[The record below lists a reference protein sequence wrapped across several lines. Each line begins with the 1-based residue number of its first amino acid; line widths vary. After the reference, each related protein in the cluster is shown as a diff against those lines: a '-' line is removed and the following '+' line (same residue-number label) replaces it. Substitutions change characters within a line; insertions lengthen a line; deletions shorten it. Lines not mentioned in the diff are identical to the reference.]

1 MSSSKPAF
9 FFSST
14 QSVDDLLGDVFSF
27 TWASYV
33 GLRELWW
40 QVRGFR
46 TQFPEMHISDI
57 EKKFLSGLPL
67 PGGIDLQR
75 MCIKMDWSFHEQEF
89 AKWILFE
96 SCTLYEGW
104 AEKICADIFTA
115 KTYEKFAKALQF
127 PTGSDKKGKMTGYK
141 LAVNE
146 ANLSKSPLMA
156 AEFLPTLAASKLNCW
171 PRVEE
176 HLVAYRYFK
185 ECRNAFIHS
194 DGRVTQD
201 VLDWLARLTTAQA
214 AQPAQPSP
222 FRKPFALPQQAPG
235 ERIALNM
242 RDCVLFAGIVRKL
255 ICTFDAS
262 LSVAAAS
269 EVLLERRLRSL
280 TGSGTSA
287 KWISLPNDPAKKE
300 QRVHRMLAASRI
312 PEPTNF
318 SNVMTWMQS
327 KSII

>member
-1 MSSSKPAF
+1 MPSSKPAF

-14 QSVDDLLGDVFSF
+14 QSVDNRLGDVFSF
-27 TWASYV
+27 TWASYA

-46 TQFPEMHISDI
+46 AQFPELHIRDI

-75 MCIKMDWSFHEQEF
+75 MCISADWDFHEKEF

-104 AEKICADIFTA
+104 AEKVCADVFGPDV
-115 KTYEKFAKALQF
+115 YDKFAKALQF
-127 PTGSDKKGKMTGYK
+127 PTDTDSKGRMRGYQ

-146 ANLSKSPLMA
+146 ANASRSALMS

-171 PRVEE
+171 PQVEA

-185 ECRNAFIHS
+185 ECRNSFIHS
-194 DGRVTQD
+194 DGCVTQD
-201 VLDWLARLTTAQA
+201 VLDCLAKLTAEQS
-214 AQPAQPSP
+214 AQPSP
-222 FRKPFALPQQAPG
+222 FRNAFELPAQSLG
-235 ERIALNM
+235 ERIELHM
-242 RDCVLFAGIVRKL
+242 RDCILFATIVRKL
-255 ICTFDAS
+255 ICTFDAA

-269 EVLLERRLRSL
+269 EVLLERRLLSL
-280 TGSGTSA
+280 FGAGTSA
-287 KWISLPNDPAKKE
+287 KWISLPSDPAKKE

-318 SNVMTWMQS
+318 TNVMAWMQA
-327 KSII
+327 KAII

>member
-1 MSSSKPAF
+1 MPKSKPAF

-14 QSVDDLLGDVFSF
+14 QSVDDRLGDVFSF
-27 TWASYV
+27 TWASYA

-46 TQFPEMHISDI
+46 AQFPDLHVGEI

-75 MCIKMDWSFHEQEF
+75 VCIDADWAYHEQEF

-104 AEKICADIFTA
+104 AEKVCADIFTA
-115 KTYEKFAKALQF
+115 RTSENFAKALQF
-127 PTGSDKKGKMTGYK
+127 PTGTDKKGRLTGYQ
-141 LAVNE
+141 LAVKQ
-146 ANLSKSPLMA
+146 ANVSKSEFMT
-156 AEFLPTLAASKLNCW
+156 AEFLPTLAGSQLNCW
-171 PRVEE
+171 PHVEA
-176 HLVAYRYFK
+176 HLIAYRYFK

-194 DGRVTQD
+194 DGLVTQD
-201 VLDWLARLTTAQA
+201 VLDRLAQLTAVQG
-214 AQPAQPSP
+214 AQPSP
-222 FRKPFALPQQAPG
+222 FRKNFALPAQTLSK
-235 ERIALNM
+235 RIALDM
-242 RDCVLFAGIVRKL
+242 RDCILFATIVRKL
-255 ICTFDAS
+255 ICTFDAA

-269 EVLLERRLRSL
+269 ELLLEKRLRSL
-280 TGSGTSA
+280 ATGPASA
-287 KWISLPNDPAKKE
+287 KWISLPSDPVKRA

-312 PEPTNF
+312 PEPSNLA
-318 SNVMTWMQS
+318 NVMVWMQS